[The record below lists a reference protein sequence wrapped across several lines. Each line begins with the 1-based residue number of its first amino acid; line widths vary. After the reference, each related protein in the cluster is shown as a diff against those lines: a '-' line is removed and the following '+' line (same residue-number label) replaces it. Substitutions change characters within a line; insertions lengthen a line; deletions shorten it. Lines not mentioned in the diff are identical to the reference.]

1 MAWNAV
7 SSRPQKAAG
16 NKPANGPELLEG
28 TEPRCA
34 ESRWKIVKELPPSWL
49 NSPKEKTVNERQWAA
64 IDRSG
69 LLEDGRCTRRTLGN
83 EFSEACTVFLLD
95 VAGSS
100 SGTFEE

>member
-1 MAWNAV
+1 M
-7 SSRPQKAAG
+7 SGQPQKAAG

-28 TEPRCA
+28 TEPQCA

-69 LLEDGRCTRRTLGN
+69 LLEDVRCTRRTPGI
-83 EFSEACTVFLLD
+83 EFSEACTVFFLD
-95 VAGSS
+95 VAGST